1 MSQNIEINKLIQF
14 IENKQDFNIIKSN
27 SCFYNSHLGAVLTDI
42 VLQAGLN
49 YKTVVLPRV
58 LRVYKKYNNA
68 YSLTSLV
75 NTIDEIGLERFL
87 DWKNQIKLKRF
98 ESIIEYLINNSIH
111 TTEELLLHL
120 NKEPNIESFLSVQGI
135 GKKTIDYFFK
145 LMHVET
151 IAVDRHIVNFLNQA
165 EVNFNNYHSA
175 KRIVEFT
182 ADMLNVSRRDID
194 YSIWNYMSGNYRHN
208 VLDLNF

>member
-58 LRVYKKYNNA
+58 LRVYKNYNDAHYLNG
-68 YSLTSLV
+68 LI
-75 NTIDEIGLERFL
+75 NTVDDIGLEIFL
-87 DWKNQIKLKRF
+87 NWKNQIKLKRF
-98 ESIIEYLINNSIH
+98 QSIIEYLIENSIQT
-111 TTEELLLHL
+111 TTELLVHL
-120 NKEPNIESFLSVQGI
+120 NKDSNLESFLSIQGI
-135 GKKTIDYFFK
+135 GHKTIDYFFK

-151 IAVDRHIVNFLNQA
+151 IAVDRHIINFLNQA
-165 EVNFNNYHSA
+165 EVNFNNYHNA
-175 KRIVEFT
+175 KRIVEFA

-194 YSIWNYMSGNYRHN
+194 YSIWNYMSGNSYQN
-208 VLDLNF
+208 VLELSI

>member
-68 YSLTSLV
+68 YNLTSLV
-75 NTIDEIGLERFL
+75 NTIDEIGVERFL

-98 ESIIEYLINNSIH
+98 ESIVEYLINNSIQ
-111 TTEELLLHL
+111 TTDELLLHL

-135 GKKTIDYFFK
+135 GNKTIDYFFK

-194 YSIWNYMSGNYRHN
+194 YSIWNYMSGNSRHN
-208 VLDLNF
+208 VLELNF

>member
-58 LRVYKKYNNA
+58 LRVYKKYNSA
-68 YSLTSLV
+68 YNLNSLV
-75 NTIDEIGLERFL
+75 NTIDDIGLERFL

-98 ESIIEYLINNSIH
+98 ESIIEYLINNSIQ
-111 TTEELLLHL
+111 TTDELLIHL
-120 NKEPNIESFLSVQGI
+120 NKEPNIENFLLVQGI
-135 GKKTIDYFFK
+135 GNKTIDYFFK

-151 IAVDRHIVNFLNQA
+151 ITVDRHIVNFLNQA

-182 ADMLNVSRRDID
+182 ADILNVSRRDID
-194 YSIWNYMSGNYRHN
+194 YSIWNYMSGNSRHK
-208 VLDLNF
+208 VLELSF

>member
-14 IENKQDFNIIKSN
+14 IENKQDFNIIRSN
-27 SCFYNSHLGAVLTDI
+27 SCFYNDHLGAVLTDI

-58 LRVYKKYNNA
+58 LRVYKSFNDAHNLE
-68 YSLTSLV
+68 SLIS
-75 NTIDEIGLERFL
+75 TIDEIGLENFL
-87 DWKNQIKLKRF
+87 NWKNELKLIRF
-98 ESIIEYLINNSIH
+98 QSIIEYLINNSIQ
-111 TTEELLLHL
+111 TTNELLVHL
-120 NKEPNIESFLSVQGI
+120 NNETNLKSFLSIQGI
-135 GKKTIDYFFK
+135 GNKTIDYFFK

-151 IAVDRHIVNFLNQA
+151 IAVDRHILNFLNQA
-165 EVNFNNYHSA
+165 NVNYNNYYNA

-194 YSIWNYMSGNYRHN
+194 YSIWNYMSGNSLQK
-208 VLDLNF
+208 VLELNY